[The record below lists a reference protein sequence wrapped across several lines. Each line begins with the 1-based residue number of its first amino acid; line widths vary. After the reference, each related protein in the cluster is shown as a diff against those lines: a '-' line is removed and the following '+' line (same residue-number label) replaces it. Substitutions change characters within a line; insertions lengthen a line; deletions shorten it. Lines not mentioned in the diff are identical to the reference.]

1 MYTDLIYVYF
11 VYMHFVKQGNCLPS
25 TENKPVPPHPAFYV
39 DARIKL
45 KCSHLCGKC
54 FTG

>member
-1 MYTDLIYVYF
+1 MYTDLIYVHF
-11 VYMHFVKQGNCLPS
+11 VYMYFVKQGNCLPS
-25 TENKPVPPHPAFYV
+25 TENKPVDFMWMLGF
-39 DARIKL
+39 KL